1 MLASPGMSAEELAA
15 SMRAHLVDRGAL
27 LGLKARLRRDIAE
40 EFVEGPPPRGA
51 WDKVLVSL
59 VAEALESLGCPNSY
73 AVFLPES
80 RAGRKDFLA
89 DRAALAEN
97 VGVNLRDGEPVLAAV
112 LRRAGAGRAVD
123 RGAQTEAEAAPGAS
137 LASRL
142 AAIRDRSAA
151 AAAAARRGPP
161 ESAERRAAPP
171 LPDARALAADARDG
185 ADRRRLDAR
194 RRDDLA
200 DVRGPGPTNTLKR
213 R

>member
-40 EFVEGPPPRGA
+40 EFENGPPPRGA
-51 WDKVLVSL
+51 WDKILVSL

-89 DRAALAEN
+89 DRAALAEA
-97 VGVNLRDGEPVLAAV
+97 VGAADLRDGEPVLAAV

-200 DVRGPGPTNTLKR
+200 DVRAPGPTLKR